1 MTAVSAEHRRAEPRG
16 PRRSAVEFASRG
28 GDVAVALDG
37 ADLTVRSGEIVAL
50 VGESGSGKT
59 TLARTL
65 TGLEPPDAGA
75 RSSSTASRW
84 PTARGR

>member
-1 MTAVSAEHRRAEPRG
+1 MTATRPETHAGQLSLEARG
-16 PRRSAVEFASRG
+16 VAVEFVNRN

-37 ADLTVRSGEIVAL
+37 ADLTVESGEILAL

-65 TGLEPPDAGA
+65 TGLEPA
-75 RSSSTASRW
+75 T
-84 PTARGR
+84 RG